1 MFNVGDKVV
10 CVDSSM
16 QLHTVEELRR
26 DVPNWVKQGQQYTIR
41 DIVDSDFVVGETIRS
56 NSSGS
61 SAIIESIINF
71 DSYYDVDSSSVVK
84 SGWQKETG
92 FLDNNL
98 QKIQDSDYY
107 QYFSYS
113 LKESTCI

>member
-41 DIVDSDFVVGETIRS
+41 DIVDSDFVIGVRLEEITPNET
-56 NSSGS
+56 
-61 SAIIESIINF
+61 
-71 DSYYDVDSSSVVK
+71 
-84 SGWQKETG
+84 
-92 FLDNNL
+92 L
-98 QKIQDSDYY
+98 QIDW
-107 QYFSYS
+107 
-113 LKESTCI
+113 